1 MDFNS
6 VAEFPPASQVMS
18 PSDATASTYD
28 AARGASVTDVQLAA
42 QIRALTA
49 GEAATSDS
57 RATRRRRCEEESPRT
72 PFAQGRGAA
81 QQTSGADATSAKLP
95 GGKDRVVLLPLDVG
109 KPEAYENWRR
119 SAQAA
124 VACRAGVDPVAMEY
138 LAEIDNPHRADAQLA
153 DAAQQVT
160 ALRILDMLLYTAIL
174 HCIEGSRRETVLNR
188 IHAAAAFGQGGLALR
203 CLDKIFQRSSVR
215 QRAAATAELLQLAPR
230 GSRAA
235 DVDDFLARYRAL
247 LSRTGTD
254 VGPAVQADILQRAA
268 AGHPVLGAVAAA
280 WKHGDGEDA
289 GLLLERL
296 EAAAAEGL
304 YAGQAS
310 GQARAWAALDAAPH
324 TDPSTVRQQRGWG
337 PAERDEWAAA
347 AAAQTRMPTTDPASG
362 PVCWTC
368 NKRGYVKR
376 QCPHGRQ
383 QHGAGGQA
391 AGSGSSGNGAIMAKL
406 NELIDLMKQSK
417 K

>member
-6 VAEFPPASQVMS
+6 VTEFPPLSQVMS
-18 PSDATASTYD
+18 PSDTTARTRNT
-28 AARGASVTDVQLAA
+28 AQGTSVTDVQLAA
-42 QIRALTA
+42 QIRALAA

-81 QQTSGADATSAKLP
+81 PQTGGAEVASAKLAD
-95 GGKDRVVLLPLDVG
+95 GKDRIVLLPLDVG

-138 LAEIDNPHRADAQLA
+138 IAEVDNPHRADAQLA
-153 DAAQQVT
+153 DAAQKVP

-174 HCIEGSRRETVLNR
+174 RCIEGSRRETVLNR
-188 IHAAAAFGQGGLALR
+188 IHASVAFGQGGLALR

-289 GLLLERL
+289 DVLLERL
-296 EAAAAEGL
+296 ETAAAEGL
-304 YAGQAS
+304 YSGKAS
-310 GQARAWAALDAAPH
+310 GQASAWAALDAAPLA
-324 TDPSTVRQQRGWG
+324 DPSPAIQQRVWG
-337 PAERDEWAAA
+337 PAGRDELAAA
-347 AAAQTRMPTTDPASG
+347 AAAQMRTPTTESTSG

-368 NKRGYVKR
+368 NKRGHVKR
-376 QCPHGRQ
+376 QCPQGRL

-391 AGSGSSGNGAIMAKL
+391 AGSGSSGNEAIMAKL
-406 NELIDLMKQSK
+406 NELISLMRQSK